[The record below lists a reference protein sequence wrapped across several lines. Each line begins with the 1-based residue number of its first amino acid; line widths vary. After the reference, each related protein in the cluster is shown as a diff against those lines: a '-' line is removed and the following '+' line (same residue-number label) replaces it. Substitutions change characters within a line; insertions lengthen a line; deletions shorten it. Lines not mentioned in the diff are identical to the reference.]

1 MVSRPCVSGGL
12 ASTPERPAHR
22 ASPVSRDRVEQHLPG
37 PGCQLESMGSVAP
50 GLSPGPPPLWGHRAV
65 SFSPVASG
73 SHGGWVSSSFAA
85 LVPGS
90 LGAENSESV
99 PNVSAPFPR
108 RLALHQAGRHPLG
121 LSRGPTFVER
131 HRVRHGECEEG
142 RGTAITSR
150 SPWVVRCE
158 SGGFLPCLRKLWA
171 VPSLRRVRAAG
182 FPASGRTPR
191 LLCPPLP
198 GPLLRTLESSKR
210 DWSVTPGNPAQR

>member
-22 ASPVSRDRVEQHLPG
+22 ASPVSRDRVEQHLLLSPG

-65 SFSPVASG
+65 PFSPVASG

-171 VPSLRRVRAAG
+171 VPHLMEVSAQPAACPGSWFPCVR
-182 FPASGRTPR
+182 
-191 LLCPPLP
+191 
-198 GPLLRTLESSKR
+198 
-210 DWSVTPGNPAQR
+210 